1 MTKAQVSLSLGT
13 LLLTVFALLSMAS
26 NEPPSSPITIPKPLS
41 DATARVAISSTS
53 CSTTCGL
60 GYKVEERCKIT
71 PNGERQQCSKRRVDC
86 LSNWICG
93 MVHYTVLVGESFEF
107 SCLNTEEVGPET
119 QSFSYTWRVARGIIS
134 TDDALFKPFKSS
146 GFVINFSPVEEYDAG
161 TYRCDVQFMKTY
173 KIVKRIYVGIRVIP
187 GHLVDL
193 NFDKSLNE
201 EQKLEIMNEGNEQNA
216 TAAPIE
222 EQLKSWQ
229 QRAAFMFLI
238 GIGSGALGGIL
249 LHTLLYYLLKAPA
262 DNEHV
267 EE

>member
-1 MTKAQVSLSLGT
+1 MTTAEVSLTLGT
-13 LLLTVFALLSMAS
+13 LLAVFLLISMAS
-26 NEPPSSPITIPKPLS
+26 DEPPSSPITIPKPLS

-71 PNGERQQCSKRRVDC
+71 TSGERQHCSKRRVDC
-86 LSNWICG
+86 LNNWICG
-93 MVHYTVLVGESFEF
+93 MVHFTVLVGKPFEF

-119 QSFSYTWRVARGIIS
+119 QSFSYTWRVARGIIT

-146 GFVINFSPVEEYDAG
+146 GFVINFSPAEEYDAG

-187 GHLVDL
+187 GRLVDL

-201 EQKLEIMNEGNEQNA
+201 EQKLEMNEENELNFLPHHVAWRITWAAGKKTGGVLLVSDTMQKA
-216 TAAPIE
+216 TEDWRFCFCAMNYG
-222 EQLKSWQ
+222 
-229 QRAAFMFLI
+229 R
-238 GIGSGALGGIL
+238 
-249 LHTLLYYLLKAPA
+249 Y
-262 DNEHV
+262 
-267 EE
+267 